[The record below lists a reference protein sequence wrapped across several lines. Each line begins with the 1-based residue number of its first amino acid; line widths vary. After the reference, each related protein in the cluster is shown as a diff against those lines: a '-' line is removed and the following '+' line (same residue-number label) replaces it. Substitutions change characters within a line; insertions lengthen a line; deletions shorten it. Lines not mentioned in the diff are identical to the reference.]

1 MGDILSKN
9 RSFQEKEI
17 EGKVYDLQLLRR
29 ILSYAK
35 PYWLLIVISVILVFI
50 ITAVDLARPYLIKIA
65 IDEHIKGYTAPM
77 VSFLPEESPVKG
89 VHYKGRIYVR
99 ETELSQEFPEKARFQ
114 LIKYQGKYFLIQ
126 GVINP
131 DKDYGVMEKNGQTFL
146 KQGKSI
152 YQARPLSRSEARIFR
167 EKDIKDVTRL
177 GLIYFVIVTAA
188 LFINYGQNYL
198 LQFTSQKIVYDLR
211 EDIFTHLQKLSLA
224 FFDKNPVG
232 RLVTRVTNDT
242 ATLNELFTEVLI
254 NMVKD
259 FFIVLGIIIIML
271 KLNWK
276 LAIISYISIPL
287 TLLSTYIY
295 KKVAQDAYR
304 KVRVKLAELNSTLQE
319 NISGMRIVQIFGQ
332 QYNKFKEFD
341 SINLQNLQAE
351 IKALKAEAFFRPS
364 MDLIYSFV
372 LALLVWYGGR
382 DVLQGTIQF
391 GVLYAFINYTEK
403 LFRPINDM
411 TQKFT
416 LMQNAVVASERIF
429 MLLDE
434 EETITDPLH
443 PKKFADFKGEI
454 VFKDVWFAYEDEEWV
469 LKDVSFEI
477 KPGETVAFV
486 GPTGSGKTT
495 ITNLITRLYNI
506 QKGEILIDGI
516 NIKDLKQNDI
526 RKMVAVVMQDV
537 FLFSGNIL
545 SNITLDSPEI
555 SEEKA
560 KKAARYVNAE
570 EFIKKLPGGY
580 NYEVKERGA
589 TLSAGQRQLIAFA
602 RALAFDPKVLILDE
616 ATASIDT
623 QSEILIQ
630 DALNKL
636 TAYRTTIV
644 IAHRLSTIKNADKII
659 VLHKGRIKEMG
670 THHEL
675 LAERGM
681 YYRLYK
687 LQWT

>member
-211 EDIFTHLQKLSLA
+211 EDVFTHLQKLSLA

-434 EETITDPLH
+434 EETISDPLH

-495 ITNLITRLYNI
+495 ITNLITRLYDI

>member
-1 MGDILSKN
+1 VGDILSKN

-211 EDIFTHLQKLSLA
+211 EDVFTHLQKLSLA

-580 NYEVKERGA
+580 YYEVKERGA

>member
-211 EDIFTHLQKLSLA
+211 EDVFTHLQKLSLA

-434 EETITDPLH
+434 EETISDPLH